1 MNPYLVFGILSIVL
15 GAIPFILLYSGAGLN
30 PYVAWLSAWSLSAF
44 VIYLIDK
51 VLSKAGALRAPEL
64 VLNLLAVV
72 GGFPGCWVGMLAF
85 NHKSN
90 RSKHP
95 VIWLVLVAS
104 TIGHAALA
112 VLWLL
117 RG

>member
-1 MNPYLVFGILSIVL
+1 M
-15 GAIPFILLYSGAGLN
+15 YSGTGWP

-51 VLSKAGALRAPEL
+51 LLSKAGTLRAPEL
-64 VLNLLAVV
+64 ILNLLAVV
-72 GGFPGCWVGMLAF
+72 GGFPGCWAGMFGL

-104 TIGHAALA
+104 TIGHAALV